1 MASRAAVNASID
13 AGIAVCGLC
22 GGNSPMATGVLA
34 KIDLV
39 L

>member
-1 MASRAAVNASID
+1 MASRTAVNASID